1 VPVKPL
7 PPFRSIEAFVAAARA
22 GSLTAA
28 AGELGLSVPALSRR
42 IQALE
47 RDLGQPL
54 LRRLPRGVALTP
66 RGAAYLTD
74 AGEAVDRL
82 RVATDALREETRR
95 PRVRVSLIPSLA
107 TSWLMPRLRRFAAEH
122 PSIEV
127 ELDPSQDYVDLDAGD
142 FDFAIRLGERAPAD
156 LPSEPLLDVHVYP
169 VCDPAL
175 AASGALR
182 SPTDLAHQPLLGP
195 GHRPEFW
202 PEWARAHALDPAA
215 LGSIRLIDG
224 LLLYEAAASG
234 MGVAI
239 ALDAAVEPYLASGR
253 LVRPFEAPVRSSRSF
268 RLLAPRLRRSS
279 RPARIFRTWL
289 LAEAARATM
298 TARPA

>member
-1 VPVKPL
+1 M

-28 AGELGLSVPALSRR
+28 AAELGLSVPALSRR

-47 RDLGQPL
+47 QDLGQPL
-54 LRRLPRGVALTP
+54 LRRLPRGVTPTP
-66 RGAAYLTD
+66 RGATYLTD
-74 AGEAVDRL
+74 AGEAIDRL
-82 RVATDALREETRR
+82 RAATHALREGPER

-107 TSWLMPRLRRFAAEH
+107 TSWLMPRLRRFHALH

-127 ELDPSQDYVDLDAGD
+127 ELDPSQDYADLDGGA
-142 FDFAIRLGERAPAD
+142 FDFAIRLGELAPAGI
-156 LPSEPLLDVHVYP
+156 PSEPLLDVHVHP
-169 VCDPAL
+169 VCDPTL

-182 SPTDLAHQPLLGP
+182 TPADLAHQALLGP

-215 LGSIRLIDG
+215 LEPIRRIDG

-239 ALDAAVEPYLASGR
+239 ALDAVVAPYLASGR

-268 RLLAPRLRRSS
+268 RLLSPRLRRSS

-289 LAEAARATM
+289 LAEAARATV
-298 TARPA
+298 TAPPA